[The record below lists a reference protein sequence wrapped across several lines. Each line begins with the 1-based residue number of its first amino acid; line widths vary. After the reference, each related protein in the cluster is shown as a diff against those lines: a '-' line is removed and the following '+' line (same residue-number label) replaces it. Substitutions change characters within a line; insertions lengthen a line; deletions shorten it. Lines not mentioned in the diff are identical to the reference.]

1 MSDVRASSKAIPRK
15 HERTTP
21 TDQREYD
28 PKPENIKRRVFEVS
42 KSRLYQ
48 NLQKQ
53 TY

>member
-1 MSDVRASSKAIPRK
+1 MAKPRK

-28 PKPENIKRRVFEVS
+28 PKPENIKRRILEVS
-42 KSRLYQ
+42 KSRVYQ
-48 NLQKQ
+48 NLQKTKKQ